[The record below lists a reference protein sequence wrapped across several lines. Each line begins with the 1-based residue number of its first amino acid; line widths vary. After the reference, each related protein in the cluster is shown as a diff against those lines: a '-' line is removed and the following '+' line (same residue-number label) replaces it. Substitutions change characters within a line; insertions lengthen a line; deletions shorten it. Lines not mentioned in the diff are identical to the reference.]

1 MADNHRVENQKSMSW
16 QLFDSL
22 PQNKIMYGDVGLYS
36 ISIPVLTLKF
46 QIIFN
51 IQDRDKFFSGLIHP
65 QGLGIK
71 ISCSV

>member
-46 QIIFN
+46 EILF
-51 IQDRDKFFSGLIHP
+51 
-65 QGLGIK
+65 
-71 ISCSV
+71 